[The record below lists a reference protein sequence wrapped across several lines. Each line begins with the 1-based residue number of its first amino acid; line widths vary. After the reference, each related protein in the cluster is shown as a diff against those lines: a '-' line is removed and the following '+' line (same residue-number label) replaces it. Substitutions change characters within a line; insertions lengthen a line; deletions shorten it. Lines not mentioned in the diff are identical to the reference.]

1 MLHVRLSY
9 ACVLKYLHVLTYA
22 NRTVIVVMCVHV
34 YGKVPSLLWRCW
46 LCGRKSIRHV
56 YK

>member
-22 NRTVIVVMCVHV
+22 NRTVTVVMCVHV
-34 YGKVPSLLWRCW
+34 YGRVPSLLWRCW